1 MTQLSADN
9 VSLNAGQ
16 TELFAKVNLSLA
28 PGKLSCLIG
37 PNGAG
42 KSSLLTCLAGLKKPA
57 TGTVLLN
64 GENLSGMS
72 STERAKQLSYLP
84 QNRQLSWPISVE
96 DAVALGRF
104 AYGGTPARLSEAD
117 RIAVDEALD
126 ICELNG
132 LRKRATDTLSGGELS
147 RVHFARAFA
156 GKAPLLIADE
166 PLTALD
172 PKHQLRVMRL
182 IQRFTENGGTALV
195 VLHDIALAAQ
205 FADVLLWMR
214 FGRLVDEG
222 SPAKT
227 LTEQNMSRVFDVSAR
242 IEDGRLV
249 SITDA

>member
-1 MTQLSADN
+1 MTQLTAEN
-9 VSLNAGQ
+9 VSLKAGQ

-28 PGKLSCLIG
+28 PGKLTCLIG

-57 TGTVLLN
+57 TGTVALN
-64 GENLSGMS
+64 GESLTAMS
-72 STERAKQLSYLP
+72 STDRAKQLSYLP

-117 RIAVDEALD
+117 RIAVDHALN
-126 ICELNG
+126 ICELNE

-172 PKHQLRVMRL
+172 PKHQIRVMRL
-182 IQRFTENGGTALV
+182 IQRFTENGGTALI

-222 SPAKT
+222 PPAST
-227 LTEQNMSRVFDVSAR
+227 FTEKNMSRVFDVDAR
-242 IEDGRLV
+242 IDNGRLI
-249 SITDA
+249 SIADA

>member
-1 MTQLSADN
+1 MKQLTAEN
-9 VSLNAGQ
+9 VSLKAGQ

-28 PGKLSCLIG
+28 PGKLTCLIG

-57 TGTVLLN
+57 TGTVALN
-64 GENLSGMS
+64 GESLTAMS
-72 STERAKQLSYLP
+72 STDRAKQLSYLP

-117 RIAVDEALD
+117 RIAVDDALN
-126 ICELNG
+126 ICELNE

-172 PKHQLRVMRL
+172 PKHQIRVMRL
-182 IQRFTENGGTALV
+182 IQRFTENGGTALI

-222 SPAKT
+222 PPAST
-227 LTEQNMSRVFDVSAR
+227 FTEKNMSRVFDVDAR
-242 IEDGRLV
+242 IDNGRLI
-249 SITDA
+249 SIADA